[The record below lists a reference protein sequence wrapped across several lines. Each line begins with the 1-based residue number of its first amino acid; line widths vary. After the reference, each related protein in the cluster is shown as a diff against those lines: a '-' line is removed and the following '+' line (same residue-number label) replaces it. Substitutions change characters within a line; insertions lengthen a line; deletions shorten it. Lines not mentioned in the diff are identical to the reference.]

1 MPLNLPERAS
11 YEYLKKLAKERLA
24 LLRTRNLGAKLADAQ
39 LSIAREYGFSSWRAL
54 KADIDLRRA
63 PNVAEF
69 MRACAAGQLETL
81 RDLLQRDPGLA
92 RERLAGGTTGLHA
105 AVLHPDAVRL
115 LLEHGADPNV
125 RDRGDNATPLHYA
138 AAHGTLESV
147 RSLLDAGADVHGTG
161 DLHDGE
167 VIGWAARKGNEA
179 VVNLLLA
186 RGARHHIFSAMAL
199 RDRDLVQKLVEDN
212 SDCLLRRRSRFE
224 NTQTPV
230 HAAFAPPDGLGFL
243 AGQPDYAMLEL
254 LVELGADLEATD
266 DKART
271 PLAVALLRG
280 DHEATRLLRAAGA
293 KEPPAPREE
302 QRPSA
307 EEMISAVKSVKKI
320 SPMFAVRDMRATVR
334 WYQSIGFTLADE
346 YEDSGDLVFA
356 RLTFG
361 NGEFTLGPGGNPG
374 PRDVSLWF
382 FTDRVEPLYKAL
394 KQRQLRA
401 AGSATNA
408 DAGDFEVRFE
418 EDLYTPFYGGRQFGI
433 RDINGLSLI
442 FWQPEWLVPSGESN
456 TRARPVR
463 DYAGRCMPPGLVFAT
478 RAAFRMNQLRISSRT
493 PSQFHANAPSCP
505 TTAIC
510 RFCFR

>member
-24 LLRTRNLGAKLADAQ
+24 LLRTTNPAVKLADAH
-39 LSIAREYGFSSWRAL
+39 LSIAREYGFLSWRAL
-54 KADIDLRRA
+54 KAEMDRRQA
-63 PNVAEF
+63 PNVAAF
-69 MRACAAGQLETL
+69 MRACATGDVETL
-81 RDLLQRDPGLA
+81 RQLLQSDPSLS
-92 RERLAGGTTGLHA
+92 RERLAGGTTGLHG
-105 AVLHPDAVRL
+105 AVRHPDAVRL
-115 LLEHGADPNV
+115 LLEHGADPNA
-125 RDRGDNATPLHYA
+125 RDVGDNATVLHFA
-138 AAHGTLESV
+138 AANGTLDSV
-147 RSLLDAGADVHGTG
+147 RLLLDAGADVHGTG
-161 DLHDGE
+161 DVHNGE
-167 VIGWAARKGNEA
+167 VIGWAAREGNEA
-179 VVNLLLA
+179 VVNLLLE
-186 RGARHHIFSAMAL
+186 RGARHHVFSAMAL
-199 RDRDLVQKLVEDN
+199 RDRDLVQKLVEDQP
-212 SDCLLRRRSRFE
+212 DCLLRRRSRFE

-254 LVELGADLEATD
+254 LIELGADLDATD

-280 DHEATRLLRAAGA
+280 DHEATRLLKAAGA
-293 KEPPAPREE
+293 KEPSASREE

-307 EEMISAVKSVKKI
+307 EEMIATTKSVQKI

-346 YEDSGDLVFA
+346 YEDSGELVFA
-356 RLTFG
+356 RLIFG

-382 FTDRVEPLYKAL
+382 FTDSIEPLYKAL

-401 AGSATNA
+401 AGSAMNSG
-408 DAGDFEVRFE
+408 AGDAEVRFE

-442 FWQPEWLVPSGESN
+442 FWQPEWLVPLS
-456 TRARPVR
+456 AR
-463 DYAGRCMPPGLVFAT
+463 
-478 RAAFRMNQLRISSRT
+478 QS
-493 PSQFHANAPSCP
+493 
-505 TTAIC
+505 
-510 RFCFR
+510 